1 AAPPPLPPRPKA
13 SVPPVDETSP
23 AASAPPEAIG
33 GVPVLASIGPV
44 TLAHPES
51 PEAPEGALAVSAP
64 SLAPAPADV
73 SPQDAPGSPSEPVTE
88 AAPGL
93 PRAPPGGSPNDFPF
107 LSPALASAGSST
119 AELEAVDRA
128 AALGSRGRRVW
139 PWTLL
144 LAIVAVGGAGAAW
157 FFIKQQPPSTGRVV
171 LELSPPEAR
180 GRVPLSVDGADLGVP
195 SHWPVV
201 QNVRSGEAENPP
213 SAGGLETSAVG

>member
-1 AAPPPLPPRPKA
+1 ASLPKLTAAAPVSQPREDEGTQVVDNSEVLASVEAAQPRVQPIVPSAPRTDPEGAPISAREPEPAEDAPISPVDETIVRHRPGVPTPVPAQRAAAAPPPLPPRPKA

-23 AASAPPEAIG
+23 PAPAPPESIG
-33 GVPVLASIGPV
+33 GVPVLASIGAV

-88 AAPGL
+88 AAPVL
-93 PRAPPGGSPNDFPF
+93 PRPPPVGSPNDFPF

-128 AALGSRGRRVW
+128 A
-139 PWTLL
+139 
-144 LAIVAVGGAGAAW
+144 
-157 FFIKQQPPSTGRVV
+157 
-171 LELSPPEAR
+171 
-180 GRVPLSVDGADLGVP
+180 
-195 SHWPVV
+195 
-201 QNVRSGEAENPP
+201 
-213 SAGGLETSAVG
+213 